1 MEINTDLVMSAAGAA
16 MVTALLFTLW
26 SNKRMSAQQERLH
39 ALTTEHHEAL
49 ARVRAEAQTR
59 VDQSRA
65 EFEAEFQRKLKDH
78 EANQMSIA
86 VHPFVKTQKND
97 GWFAKESAVDVGYK
111 YQLMIQG
118 IPCFASH
125 EIVIESS
132 HHKEL
137 NEERLQGLMEK
148 AEQLAQAAISLK
160 SGHPHAAINVAKA
173 VLTTTK
179 AKA

>member
-1 MEINTDLVMSAAGAA
+1 MEINTDIVVSAAGAA
-16 MVTALLFTLW
+16 MATALLFTLW
-26 SNKRMSAQQERLH
+26 SHKRTAEQQERLT

-49 ARVRAEAQTR
+49 ARVRAEAQAR
-59 VDQSRA
+59 IDQSRA

-78 EANQMSIA
+78 EASQMTIA

-137 NEERLQGLMEK
+137 NEERMKILLEK
-148 AEQLAQAAISLK
+148 AEQLAEAAISFK
-160 SGHPHAAINVAKA
+160 GGRPHAAAINVAKA
-173 VLTTTK
+173 VLTTK
-179 AKA
+179 A